1 MFVEQKDIEILGVI
15 NTITADSKMGITQ
28 EYNKENRDKLWDS
41 TKGKAEYKDKVFGDR
56 QTIEDPIS
64 GKTLHRD
71 QRAAQNKYHMKNGD
85 GENISSKW
93 AEHSAE
99 TDHINALKDIHNKA
113 KHNPFLTDNDLKE
126 IANSDENYRV
136 LSKSQNASKG
146 EKSDW
151 HIIFDKNSDISR
163 EGKAQMAKEKIRA
176 DAVIQGGLAAR
187 TAKNIGTE
195 FGEGAKDAL
204 IGAAIPLMS
213 EAVIKMVDVARG
225 KETMGDAAKDMG
237 KTTLNVAVA
246 GGNNRLLLDVVTNQL
261 KNSSNAVLK
270 EFAQSNAVG
279 QIVAVAS
286 IVKDS
291 AVRYINGEIDGKE
304 FVEEVGEKGVVM
316 TAGMIGGQ
324 VGRELGTLIGG
335 VIGTVV
341 LPGGGTAIGVAAGRV
356 IGEILGTVITTVACS
371 AIISTYRSVKN
382 TLKHMDDHM
391 LKESQIRKLETE
403 ALAEMGKQRSR
414 FKDIV
419 EREYGRWDDA
429 IRSGLDEMLTCA
441 CEETFDLQGATE
453 GLDQILA
460 LFGKSV
466 AFKTR
471 EEYEAQLDMPLKLNF

>member
-1 MFVEQKDIEILGVI
+1 MKDDDIELIKALNAANAKAG
-15 NTITADSKMGITQ
+15 DMGITQ

-56 QTIEDPIS
+56 QTVKDPIS

-71 QRAAQNKYHMKNGD
+71 QQAAQNKYHMKNGD
-85 GENISSKW
+85 GENVSTKW

-99 TDHINALKDIHNKA
+99 TDHINALKDIHDKA

-151 HIIFDKNSDISR
+151 QIILDKNSDISR
-163 EGKAQMAKEKIRA
+163 EGKVQMAKEKIRA
-176 DAVIQGGLAAR
+176 DAVIQGKLAAR
-187 TAKNIGTE
+187 TVKNIGTE

-213 EAVIKMVDVARG
+213 EALRKMVVVAQG
-225 KETMGDAAKDMG
+225 KESLGDAAKDVG
-237 KTTLNVAVA
+237 KTTMNVAVA
-246 GGNNRLLLDVVTNQL
+246 GGGNKLVLDAVKSQL
-261 KNSSNAVLK
+261 TNSSNTVLQK
-270 EFAQSNAVG
+270 FAQSNAVG

-286 IVKDS
+286 IVSQS

-304 FVEEVGEKGVVM
+304 FVEEVGERGVAM
-316 TAGMIGGQ
+316 TAGMIGGS
-324 VGRELGTLIGG
+324 VGRIVGTLIGG
-335 VIGTVV
+335 VFGTMA
-341 LPGGGTAIGVAAGRV
+341 LPGGGTLVGAEVVGKV
-356 IGEILGTVITTVACS
+356 GEILGAIITTVACS

-403 ALAEMGKQRSR
+403 ALAEMEKQRSA

-419 EREYGRWDDA
+419 EREYGRWDDE
-429 IRSGLDEMLTCA
+429 IQSGLDKMLTYA